1 MTPDE
6 DLRFRSADAS
16 HAGAI
21 AVLQADSWRRHYRGA
36 YADEFLDGDL
46 DADRRAVW
54 TERLHQPDPQTH
66 TIVAEDGDGL
76 IGFAHTMFEADPRW
90 GALLDNLHV
99 VHDEKRRG
107 IGSRLLAMT
116 AEAILERGTG
126 LYLWVLEQNLD
137 ARAFYE
143 ARGGR
148 YVERVPVPA
157 PAGMPGRL
165 NGSPVGLRY
174 AWRDPAVL
182 LGSPRA

>member
-1 MTPDE
+1 MSSWTVTSTPTAG
-6 DLRFRSADAS
+6 RCGPSGSAS
-16 HAGAI
+16 PIPILHT
-21 AVLQADSWRRHYRGA
+21 VVAD
-36 YADEFLDGDL
+36 
-46 DADRRAVW
+46 
-54 TERLHQPDPQTH
+54 
-66 TIVAEDGDGL
+66 DGDGV
-76 IGFAHTMFEADPRW
+76 IGFAHTVFEADPRW

-116 AEAILERGTG
+116 AEAVLERGTG

-157 PAGMPGRL
+157 PAGVPSRL
-165 NGSPVGLRY
+165 RRLAVRAALRM
-174 AWRDPAVL
+174 A
-182 LGSPRA
+182 